1 MIFKRLPTEY
11 TILRYVRPNRDEQP
25 SLIST
30 YTSMS
35 SATAPPDNPL
45 AFDELRRILLI
56 RLSSL
61 GDILLMTPLL
71 NLLGIACPQTQVDV
85 LVKAEYRDLL
95 RVHPGIARLLTFD
108 SRQSLLRTLRSL
120 RSDCYDLA
128 LDLHGTPRSQVLL
141 RGLRA
146 CRKRVYNKR
155 VLRRA
160 LLVRLGW
167 NTLRRMTPVPELYA
181 APLRR
186 LGLTGRLGAPI
197 MHLDTESTE
206 AMQTYIARSLPD
218 APNQLLL
225 AVAPGAHWSTKRWPV
240 ERFATV
246 AQELAR
252 EKQAAVVV
260 LGGPD
265 EVQLARALCDKLDVP
280 VVNGAGALSLMH
292 SAALLS
298 RCRLLISNDS
308 GLMHMATALQVPVV
322 AIFGPTVQ
330 EFGFY
335 PFQARAETISEPLPC
350 RPCSTKGSRRCPHG
364 HHACMQ
370 DVSSARILAAAK
382 AMWESSGFT

>member
-1 MIFKRLPTEY
+1 
-11 TILRYVRPNRDEQP
+11 
-25 SLIST
+25 
-30 YTSMS
+30 MS
-35 SATAPPDNPL
+35 STSVPRNGSL
-45 AFDELRRILLI
+45 AVETMQRVLLI

-71 NLLGIACPQTQVDV
+71 NLLRAACPQAQIDV
-85 LVKAEYRDLL
+85 LVKAEYSDLL
-95 RVHPGIARLLTFD
+95 RAHPGVARLLTFD
-108 SRQSLLRTLRSL
+108 SREPLLKMLRGL
-120 RSDCYDLA
+120 RADRYDLA
-128 LDLHGTPRSQVLL
+128 LDLHCTPRSQLFL

-146 CRKRVYNKR
+146 HRKLTYNKR

-160 LLVRLGW
+160 LLVHLGW

-186 LGLTGRLGAPI
+186 LGLTGRLGAPS
-197 MHLDTESTE
+197 MHVDPESME
-206 AMQTYIARSLPD
+206 AVQAHIARSLPD
-218 APNQLLL
+218 APNQPLL
-225 AVAPGAHWSTKRWPV
+225 AVAPGARWATKRWPV
-240 ERFATV
+240 ERYAAV

-252 EKQAAVVV
+252 EKHAAVAI
-260 LGGPD
+260 LGSPD
-265 EVQLARALCDKLDVP
+265 EAQLARTLYDRLDVP
-280 VVNGAGALSLMH
+280 VVNGAGTLSLMH

-335 PFQARAETISEPLPC
+335 PFQACAEVVSESLSC
-350 RPCSTKGSRRCPHG
+350 RPCSTKGSRRCPRG

-370 DVSSARILAAAK
+370 DISSARVLAAAR
-382 AMWESSGFT
+382 AMWESNGFT

>member
-1 MIFKRLPTEY
+1 
-11 TILRYVRPNRDEQP
+11 
-25 SLIST
+25 
-30 YTSMS
+30 MS
-35 SATAPPDNPL
+35 STNVPRSGAI
-45 AFDELRRILLI
+45 AFDELRSILLV

-71 NLLGIACPQTQVDV
+71 NLLRTACPQAQIDV

-95 RVHPGIARLLTFD
+95 RSHPGIHRLLTFD
-108 SRQSLLRTLRSL
+108 SRQSLLRTLRGL
-120 RSDCYDLA
+120 RADRYDLA
-128 LDLHGTPRSQVLL
+128 LDLHCTPRSQLLL

-146 CRKRVYNKR
+146 RRKLTYNKQ

-167 NTLRRMTPVPELYA
+167 NTLRRVTPVPELYA

-186 LGLTGRLGAPI
+186 LGLTGQLGTPS
-197 MHLDTESTE
+197 MHLDPESTE
-206 AMQTYIARSLPD
+206 AMQAQIAHSLPD
-218 APNQLLL
+218 APDQPLL
-225 AVAPGAHWSTKRWPV
+225 AVAPGARWPTKRWPV
-240 ERFATV
+240 ERFAAV
-246 AQELAR
+246 AQALAR
-252 EKQAAVVV
+252 EKRAAVVI

-265 EVQLARALCDKLDVP
+265 EAQLACTLGDRLDVP
-280 VVNGAGALSLMH
+280 VVNGAGSLSLMH

-308 GLMHMATALQVPVV
+308 GLMHMAAALRVPVV

-335 PFQARAETISEPLPC
+335 PFQTRAEVVSEPLPC
-350 RPCSTKGSRRCPHG
+350 RPCSTKGSMRCPRG

-370 DVSSARILAAAK
+370 DISSDRVLAAAR
-382 AMWESSGFT
+382 AMWESNGFDSSH

>member
-1 MIFKRLPTEY
+1 
-11 TILRYVRPNRDEQP
+11 
-25 SLIST
+25 
-30 YTSMS
+30 MS
-35 SATAPPDNPL
+35 SIITLHSGAV
-45 AFDELRRILLI
+45 AFGELRRILLI

-71 NLLGIACPQTQVDV
+71 NLLCATCPRAQIDV

-95 RVHPGIARLLTFD
+95 RSHPGIHRLLTFD
-108 SRQSLLRTLRSL
+108 SRQPLLRTLRGL
-120 RSDCYDLA
+120 RADRYDLA
-128 LDLHGTPRSQVLL
+128 LDLHCTPRSQLLL

-146 CRKRVYNKR
+146 QCKLTYNKQ

-167 NTLRRMTPVPELYA
+167 NTLRRVTPVPELYA

-186 LGLTGRLGAPI
+186 LGLTGQLGTPS
-197 MHLDTESTE
+197 MHLDPESTE
-206 AMQTYIARSLPD
+206 AMQAQIAHSLPD
-218 APNQLLL
+218 DPDQPLL
-225 AVAPGAHWSTKRWPV
+225 AMAPGARWPTKRWPV
-240 ERFATV
+240 ERFAAA

-252 EKQAAVVV
+252 EKRAAVVI
-260 LGGPD
+260 LGGRD
-265 EVQLARALCDKLDVP
+265 EAQLARALCDKLDVP
-280 VVNGAGALSLMH
+280 VVSGAGTLSLMH

-330 EFGFY
+330 AFGFY
-335 PFQARAETISEPLPC
+335 PFQARAEVVSEPLPC
-350 RPCSTKGSRRCPHG
+350 RPCSTKGSMRCPRG

-370 DVSSARILAAAK
+370 DISSDRVLAAAR
-382 AMWESSGFT
+382 AMWERSGFDSSH

>member
-1 MIFKRLPTEY
+1 MFA
-11 TILRYVRPNRDEQP
+11 TISAYMP
-25 SLIST
+25 
-30 YTSMS
+30 MS
-35 SATAPPDNPL
+35 STNVPRKGTVALDK
-45 AFDELRRILLI
+45 LRRVLLI
-56 RLSSL
+56 RLIAL

-71 NLLGIACPQTQVDV
+71 NLLRATCPQAEIDI

-95 RVHPGIARLLTFD
+95 RAHPGITRLLTFD
-108 SRQSLLRTLRSL
+108 SRQPLLRTLRSL
-120 RSDCYDLA
+120 RDDRYDVA
-128 LDLHGTPRSQVLL
+128 LDLHCTPRSQLL
-141 RGLRA
+141 LLGLRA
-146 CRKRVYNKR
+146 HRKLTYDKR

-186 LGLTGRLGAPI
+186 MGLTGRLGAPT
-197 MHLDTESTE
+197 MHLDPESTE
-206 AMQTYIARSLPD
+206 AMQAHITRSLPD
-218 APNQLLL
+218 ASHQPLL
-225 AVAPGAHWSTKRWPV
+225 AVAPGARWPTKRWPA
-240 ERFATV
+240 ERFAAV

-252 EKQAAVVV
+252 EKQASVVI

-265 EVQLARALCDKLDVP
+265 EAQLARNLCDKLDVP
-280 VVNGAGALSLMH
+280 VVNGAGTLSLMQ

-322 AIFGPTVQ
+322 TIFGPTVQ

-335 PFQARAETISEPLPC
+335 PFQARAEVVSEPLPC
-350 RPCSTKGSRRCPHG
+350 RPCSTKGSMRCPLG

-370 DVSSARILAAAK
+370 DISSARVLAAAR
-382 AMWESSGFT
+382 AMWESSDFA

>member
-1 MIFKRLPTEY
+1 MASNTVP
-11 TILRYVRPNRDEQP
+11 RDG
-25 SLIST
+25 T
-30 YTSMS
+30 V
-35 SATAPPDNPL
+35 

-71 NLLGIACPQTQVDV
+71 NLLCTTCPQAQIDV
-85 LVKAEYRDLL
+85 LVKAEYHDLL
-95 RVHPGIARLLTFD
+95 RAHPGITRLLTFD
-108 SRQSLLRTLRSL
+108 SRQPLLRTLRDL
-120 RSDCYDLA
+120 RADYYDLA
-128 LDLHGTPRSQVLL
+128 LDLHCTPRSQLLL
-141 RGLRA
+141 RGLRSH
-146 CRKRVYNKR
+146 RKLVYNKR

-186 LGLTGRLGAPI
+186 LGLTGRLDPPT
-197 MHLDTESTE
+197 MHLDPESTE
-206 AMQTYIARSLPD
+206 AMQAHIARRLPD
-218 APNQLLL
+218 ASHQPLL
-225 AVAPGAHWSTKRWPV
+225 AVAPGARWATKRWPV
-240 ERFATV
+240 ERFAAV

-252 EKQAAVVV
+252 ENQAAVVI

-265 EVQLARALCDKLDVP
+265 EAQLARTLCDKLDVP
-280 VVNGAGALSLMH
+280 VVNGAGTLSLMN

-308 GLMHMATALQVPVV
+308 GLMHMATALRVPVV

-335 PFQARAETISEPLPC
+335 PFQARAEVVSESLSC
-350 RPCSTKGSRRCPHG
+350 RPCSTKGSRYCPRG

-370 DVSSARILAAAK
+370 DIPSARVVGAART
-382 AMWESSGFT
+382 MWESGVA

>member
-1 MIFKRLPTEY
+1 
-11 TILRYVRPNRDEQP
+11 
-25 SLIST
+25 
-30 YTSMS
+30 MS
-35 SATAPPDNPL
+35 SIITPRNGVV
-45 AFDELRRILLI
+45 AFGELSRILLI
-56 RLSSL
+56 RLGSL

-71 NLLGIACPQTQVDV
+71 NLLRTTCPQTRIDV

-95 RVHPGIARLLTFD
+95 RAHPGITRLLTFD
-108 SRQSLLRTLRSL
+108 SRQPLLRTLRGL
-120 RSDCYDLA
+120 RVDRYDLA
-128 LDLHGTPRSQVLL
+128 LDLHCTPRSQLLL

-146 CRKRVYNKR
+146 RRKLAYNKR

-167 NTLRRMTPVPELYA
+167 NTLRRLTPVPELYA

-186 LGLTGRLGAPI
+186 LGLTGQLGAPT
-197 MHLDTESTE
+197 MYLDPESTE
-206 AMQTYIARSLPD
+206 AMQAHIACSLLGTPD
-218 APNQLLL
+218 QPLL
-225 AVAPGAHWSTKRWPV
+225 AVAPGARWPTKRWPV
-240 ERFATV
+240 ERFAAV

-252 EKQAAVVV
+252 EKQAAVVI

-265 EVQLARALCDKLDVP
+265 EAQLARTLCDNLDVP
-280 VVNGAGALSLMH
+280 VVNGVGALSLMH

-298 RCRLLISNDS
+298 RCRVLISNDS

-335 PFQARAETISEPLPC
+335 PFQARAEVISEPLPC
-350 RPCSTKGSRRCPHG
+350 RPCSTKGSRRCPRG

-370 DVSSARILAAAK
+370 DISIVRVLAAARI
-382 AMWESSGFT
+382 MWERNGA